1 MFFHDWP
8 GRLYWRVRL
17 LIITPIFYPTAGGA
31 STYYRL
37 LTQGLLANGI
47 VDQIAVI
54 TERLPGQPRREFS
67 DLCGVE
73 VIRIFPHRAGGRMSK
88 VSQYIR
94 YGIQNLL
101 YAYLPGL
108 IRQVQ
113 PDVVLVHSSL
123 HNHFNLLTPAL
134 RRIAKRVPL
143 IADVRDHLL
152 PVKRFNQLEPYR
164 EIIACS
170 LNVLHHISENDSLKG
185 RIRHIPVIQE
195 DLGLR
200 ENAAGSLKRYGLNG
214 VSYLLFAGLIKPD
227 KGVNLLL
234 DAYKI
239 LCSRGRTEELVLV
252 GQAKDSK
259 LIATASAIP
268 GVRCLGP
275 LPRVELLDLMSRTRL
290 VVNLSGSEGMPRT
303 SLEAIALGV
312 QVALPAGIPEFEEHC
327 QENVIHSRDPDVV
340 ADEIE
345 RLLDSTAIPDY
356 PVSEHRVDRVC
367 RLYGEIF
374 GNARY

>member
-1 MFFHDWP
+1 
-8 GRLYWRVRL
+8 
-17 LIITPIFYPTAGGA
+17 
-31 STYYRL
+31 L
-37 LTQGLLANGI
+37 LTQGLLSNGI
-47 VDQIAVI
+47 VNQVAVI
-54 TERLPGQPRREFS
+54 TERLPGQPGRKFCDS
-67 DLCGVE
+67 SGVE
-73 VIRIFPHRAGGRMSK
+73 IIRIFPHRAGGRMSK
-88 VSQYIR
+88 ISQYIR

-101 YAYLPGL
+101 YTFLPGL
-108 IRQVQ
+108 VRQIQ

-134 RRIAKRVPL
+134 RRIAKRFPL
-143 IADVRDHLL
+143 IADVRDHQL
-152 PVKRFNQLEPYR
+152 PAKRFNQLEPYR
-164 EIIACS
+164 AIIACS
-170 LNVLHHISENDSLKG
+170 LNVLHHIGASDSLTG

-200 ENAAGSLKRYGLNG
+200 ENATSSLKRHGLCG

-227 KGVNLLL
+227 KGINLLL
-234 DAYKI
+234 DAYKV
-239 LCSRGRTEELVLV
+239 LCSRGRAEELVLV

-268 GVRCLGP
+268 GVRSLGP
-275 LPRVELLDLMSRTRL
+275 LPRAELLDLMSRTRL

-303 SLEAIALGV
+303 SLEAIALGA

-327 QENVIHSRDPDVV
+327 HGNVIHSRNPEVV
-340 ADEIE
+340 ADDLE
-345 RLLDSTAIPDY
+345 RLLNSTAIPGY

-374 GNARY
+374 ENARYWKNHEEWT